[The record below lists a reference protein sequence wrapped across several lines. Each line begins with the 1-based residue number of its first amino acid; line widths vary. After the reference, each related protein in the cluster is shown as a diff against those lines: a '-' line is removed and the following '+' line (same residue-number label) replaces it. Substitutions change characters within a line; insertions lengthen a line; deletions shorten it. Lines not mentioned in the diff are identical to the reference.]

1 LEGASQRGLQ
11 VLCDT
16 EIINL
21 KIENGKVVGAI
32 GKHKDGHEII
42 IHAKYIVLAAGAI
55 HSPTILLRSKLR
67 HVQLGKNLFLHP
79 TVVSSAIYDQ
89 KINTW
94 FGPMMSTVI
103 DDYAHI
109 NDHYGFKVETAP
121 FHPGFASV
129 VVPFKNSIQFKTD
142 MLALSRMA
150 HFVALVRDKNGG
162 KIEVNAQGRPIINY
176 KVHKADLKTIQKGT
190 KAIIKLH
197 HKAGAVKIFHPNLLA
212 QSFVPEDQKLSQY
225 FNSIE
230 SLSWKAN
237 QFMVG
242 SAHQMGTCRMSGDRK
257 KGVTKP
263 DGESWLANNLF
274 IADASLFPTAS
285 GVNPMVSIQA
295 LAYHVAK
302 NIP

>member
-16 EIINL
+16 EIIKL
-21 KIENGKVVGAI
+21 KIESGKVVGAI
-32 GKHKDGHEII
+32 GKHKDGHEIT
-42 IHAKYIVLAAGAI
+42 IHAKHIVLAAGAI
-55 HSPTILLRSKLR
+55 HSPAILMRSKLR
-67 HVQLGKNLFLHP
+67 HAQLGKNLFLHP

-103 DDYAHI
+103 DDYAHM
-109 NDHYGFKVETAP
+109 NNHYGFKVETAP

-129 VVPFKNSIQFKTD
+129 VVPYKNSIQFKTD
-142 MLALSRMA
+142 MLSVSRMA

-162 KIEVNAQGRPIINY
+162 KIKVNKKGRPIINY
-176 KVHKADLKTIQKGT
+176 KIHKTDLKTIKQGT
-190 KAIIKLH
+190 KAIMKLH
-197 HKAGAVKIFHPNLLA
+197 HKVGALKIFHPNQLA
-212 QSFVPEDQKLSQY
+212 QPFVPEDQNISQY
-225 FNSIE
+225 FKSNE
-230 SLSWKAN
+230 KLSWKPN
-237 QFMVG
+237 QFTVG
-242 SAHQMGTCRMSGDRK
+242 SAHQMGTCRMSGDRA
-257 KGVTKP
+257 KGITKP
-263 DGESWLANNLF
+263 DGESWLANNLY

-285 GVNPMVSIQA
+285 GVNPMLSIQA